1 MEGQKAISDH
11 CSEES
16 SNFLDLSPTYDI
28 AQQLQQKPRNEA
40 SSETSSSM
48 DILASF
54 SLDSAVSSMPVDK
67 GDHTEEMVTRCIVE
81 VLSNAL
87 ARPNAPPIS
96 LECRKI
102 LKKGGQ
108 QDKDETENESEKSKF
123 AVRLLRDPTNGETH
137 VPMSLE
143 EENPGEEE
151 SKRQMEEDT
160 EKLQQEEEDK
170 EERRKYQPSFHLH
183 EDQGFKETRKHQP
196 ENSNEKER
204 ERVEGEIEKY
214 KKSDH
219 SEEGSQEKHLYEE
232 SGEVQNTFLDKRNQA
247 TTKINEESAA
257 KNNRYPVEHSEKTH
271 SQEKSS
277 EESEEESEERN
288 SSEKRGWESKNQHR
302 SAEPDESEEAS
313 VSEVT
318 RRRLKPRHHHRRYRL
333 DQSFE
338 ERKAHSEERRDTLES
353 EESNEDKDHFWDK
366 RGHHK
371 NSYEDVQDEPSYHEE
386 KGNYHRSHGFDD
398 LEEERYS
405 DRASEEYKDKR
416 HHNEEIQEEEEKRNH
431 HNRQIEEV
439 GHHYDGESEEERHSD
454 EDKSPHHGDREQEP
468 GVHSTHGNRD
478 DKRYSSER
486 QHYAKE
492 NNMDNE
498 RRRPRGRKEQ
508 DRSYLDHDKRNSEE
522 GDIEKWQ
529 QREDEDGENNG
540 EGARFQEKEFNVHH
554 AEEKMKRLGI
564 PYSPYYEPLQWKNR
578 HFEEKDRTSDQ
589 FPKNEEENRSSLNEK
604 TFFPDYNDYD
614 WWDKK
619 PLVEDM
625 NQEHNEKR
633 NLISIPKYDLKKQ
646 YDRVDELAQL
656 LNYRKKSDEF
666 PEFYNSD
673 EEMRKHQMIRN
684 ENGGLGQRPL
694 TEEEEKELENLAA
707 MDMEL
712 QKIAEKFSGTQRG

>member
-1 MEGQKAISDH
+1 MPPLI
-11 CSEES
+11 
-16 SNFLDLSPTYDI
+16 LLSLLG
-28 AQQLQQKPRNEA
+28 AMALG
-40 SSETSSSM
+40 
-48 DILASF
+48 
-54 SLDSAVSSMPVDK
+54 AVSSMPVDK
-67 GDHTEEMVTRCIVE
+67 GDHTEEMVTHCIVE

-87 ARPNAPPIS
+87 SRPNAPPIS

-123 AVRLLRDPTNGETH
+123 AVRLLRDPTNEETH

-143 EENPGEEE
+143 EENPAEEE
-151 SKRQMEEDT
+151 SKRQMEDNT
-160 EKLQQEEEDK
+160 AKLQQEEEDK

-183 EDQGFKETRKHQP
+183 EDQGLKEARKHQP
-196 ENSNEKER
+196 ENSNEKEK
-204 ERVEGEIEKY
+204 ERVEGETEKY

-219 SEEGSQEKHLYEE
+219 SEEGSQEKPLFEE
-232 SGEVQNTFLDKRNQA
+232 SGEVQNTFLDKRNKA
-247 TTKINEESAA
+247 TAKINEQFAL
-257 KNNRYPVEHSEKTH
+257 KHNRYSVEHPEKTH
-271 SQEKSS
+271 SQERSS
-277 EESEEESEERN
+277 EESEEDSESN
-288 SSEKRGWESKNQHR
+288 SSEKRGWEPKNQHG
-302 SAEPDESEEAS
+302 SVESDESEEAS

-318 RRRLKPRHHHRRYRL
+318 KRLLKPRHHHRRYRL
-333 DQSFE
+333 DPSSE
-338 ERKAHSEERRDTLES
+338 EKKAHSEERRNTLES
-353 EESNEDKDHFWDK
+353 KESNEDKDHFWDK

-371 NSYEDVQDEPSYHEE
+371 NNYEDLQEEPSYREE
-386 KGNYHRSHGFDD
+386 KENYHRSHGFDD

-405 DRASEEYKDKR
+405 DRASEEYRDKR
-416 HHNEEIQEEEEKRNH
+416 HHSEGSQEEEKRNH

-439 GHHYDGESEEERHSD
+439 GHHYDRESEEGRHFD
-454 EDKSPHHGDREQEP
+454 EDKSRHHGDREQEP

-478 DKRYSSER
+478 DKRYPSER

-492 NNMDNE
+492 SNVDNE
-498 RRRPRGRKEQ
+498 RRHPRGRKEQ
-508 DRSYLDHDKRNSEE
+508 DQSYLDHEKRNSEE
-522 GDIEKWQ
+522 GDTGKWQ
-529 QREDEDGENNG
+529 QREDEDGENNR
-540 EGARFQEKEFNVHH
+540 EETRFQEKEFNAHH

-578 HFEEKDRTSDQ
+578 HFEEKDRMSDQ

-604 TFFPDYNDYD
+604 TFFPDYNDYY
-614 WWDKK
+614 
-619 PLVEDM
+619 EDM

-633 NLISIPKYDLKKQ
+633 NLVSIPKYDLKRQ

-673 EEMRKHQMIRN
+673 EDMRKHQMVRN
-684 ENGGLGQRPL
+684 EDGGLAQRPL